1 MTSFVEKARNRQT
14 VKFKSKR
21 LNTILL
27 VFAATVLNL
36 VVMALLYFG
45 LVLLYGRFGA
55 PHIPPEYGAVIL
67 VGLFLVVAAFT
78 YFGYYHL
85 MRVLALRYDME
96 RYFEPVFPKD
106 TSKDRTQ

>member
-1 MTSFVEKARNRQT
+1 M
-14 VKFKSKR
+14 KFKSKR

-36 VVMALLYFG
+36 VVMAVLYFG

-55 PHIPPEYGAVIL
+55 PHLPPEYGAPVL
-67 VGLFLVVAAFT
+67 VALFLLVAALT

-85 MRVLALRYDME
+85 MRMLAQRYDME
-96 RYFEPVFPKD
+96 RYFDPVFPKG
-106 TSKDRTQ
+106 KPKNGTQ